1 MEASSELQMKE
12 KLFEVVVLNHL
23 VAFWRLR
30 VLGWF
35 RNSELLCVDSALCL
49 QSTSGAIVSLLSS

>member
-23 VAFWRLR
+23 VFWRLR